1 LGLYSFP
8 RDNAAAFHDFAQR
21 GRGRR
26 PNIGAVLLYRAG
38 ERPLESSLEAVPSLL
53 HRPLSLK
60 AAAAMNSA
68 GVANEAEPPTGDAN
82 SSVGA
87 SLLVRLREGQAGA
100 WERLVRLYGQTV
112 YAWCRGAGVS
122 EVDAADVSQEVF
134 AAVAR
139 RIADFRRERP
149 GDSFRGWLWTITRNK
164 VRDHWRHHAE
174 QVQAAGGTTAQEVI
188 NQAPEDGPSDSEAG
202 AEEEAGDLYRRALE
216 LIRSE
221 FEERT
226 WKAFLMVTVEGRL
239 PADAASALGTT
250 PGAVYIAKSRVLKRL
265 REEFGDLIGEGR

>member
-1 LGLYSFP
+1 M
-8 RDNAAAFHDFAQR
+8 N
-21 GRGRR
+21 
-26 PNIGAVLLYRAG
+26 GAD
-38 ERPLESSLEAVPSLL
+38 
-53 HRPLSLK
+53 
-60 AAAAMNSA
+60 
-68 GVANEAEPPTGDAN
+68 VANEAEPPMGDAN

-87 SLLVRLREGQAGA
+87 SLLVRLRTGQAGA

-112 YAWCRGAGVS
+112 YVWCRGAGVS
-122 EVDAADVSQEVF
+122 EADAADVSQEVF

-139 RIADFRRERP
+139 HIADFRREQP

-164 VRDHWRHHAE
+164 VRDHWRRLADE
-174 QVQAAGGTTAQEVI
+174 VPAAGGTTAQKVM
-188 NQAPEDGPSDSEAG
+188 NQVPEGGLPDTGASAEGEAS
-202 AEEEAGDLYRRALE
+202 DLYRRALE

-239 PADAASALGTT
+239 PADAAAALGTT

-265 REEFGDLIGEGR
+265 RDEFGDLIEPGR

>member
-1 LGLYSFP
+1 MKG
-8 RDNAAAFHDFAQR
+8 
-21 GRGRR
+21 
-26 PNIGAVLLYRAG
+26 
-38 ERPLESSLEAVPSLL
+38 
-53 HRPLSLK
+53 
-60 AAAAMNSA
+60 A

-87 SLLVRLREGQAGA
+87 SLLVRLRAGQAGA

-112 YAWCRGAGVS
+112 YVWCRCAGVS
-122 EVDAADVSQEVF
+122 EADAADVSQDVF

-139 RIADFRRERP
+139 HLADFRRERP

-164 VRDHWRHHAE
+164 VRDHWRHHADR
-174 QVQAAGGTTAQEVI
+174 VKAAGGTTAQEFM
-188 NQAPEDGPSDSEAG
+188 NQVAEDGPSDSEAG
-202 AEEEAGDLYRRALE
+202 AEEEAGELYRRALE

-226 WKAFLMVTVEGRL
+226 WRAFLMVTVEGRL
-239 PADAASALGTT
+239 AADAAAELGTT

-265 REEFGDLIGEGR
+265 RDEFGDLIEGGR

>member
-1 LGLYSFP
+1 MNG
-8 RDNAAAFHDFAQR
+8 DDAANQ
-21 GRGRR
+21 
-26 PNIGAVLLYRAG
+26 
-38 ERPLESSLEAVPSLL
+38 
-53 HRPLSLK
+53 
-60 AAAAMNSA
+60 
-68 GVANEAEPPTGDAN
+68 AEPPTGDAN

-87 SLLVRLREGQAGA
+87 SLLARLRAGQAGA

-112 YAWCRGAGVS
+112 YVWCRAAGVS
-122 EVDAADVSQEVF
+122 EADAADVSQEVF

-139 RIADFRRERP
+139 HLADFRRERP

-164 VRDHWRHHAE
+164 VRDHWRHHADRVE
-174 QVQAAGGTTAQEVI
+174 AAGGTTAQELM
-188 NQAPEDGPSDSEAG
+188 NQVPEDRRSDSESG

-226 WKAFLMVTVEGRL
+226 WRAFLMVTVEGRL
-239 PADAASALGTT
+239 PADAAAALGTT

-265 REEFGDLIGEGR
+265 REEFGDLIEGGR